1 MPKLIAIVCLALSAS
16 MAAAEEPPPPP
27 PAEDGL
33 GLDPNYSRLLFSPTG
48 RPLKKGDGYFSDY
61 ELVFPGVA
69 VGLTDN
75 LSIAGGVSLIPGLGL
90 DEQVL
95 YVSPKLGWNLSDR
108 ASVSVGGLYAA
119 IPEDDDVDDLAIAF
133 AVGTFGTRRSSIS
146 VGLGVGDNYLPDGFT
161 ATPLVMLGGTV
172 TVSRHIALVSE
183 SWLALEDGFNL
194 ADQPYGLGVRFFSG
208 RLSADVG
215 LVIVPEYLDDGGL
228 LPWASISYHFG
239 PSSAARQRLVP

>member
-61 ELVFPGVA
+61 ELLFPGVA

-95 YVSPKLGWNLSDR
+95 YVSPKLGVESL
-108 ASVSVGGLYAA
+108 
-119 IPEDDDVDDLAIAF
+119 
-133 AVGTFGTRRSSIS
+133 RS
-146 VGLGVGDNYLPDGFT
+146 GLGIGRRVVRGDPRGRRRGRSRDSPSPWARSAPAGAAQRRAGGGRHYLADGFT
-161 ATPLVMLGGTV
+161 ATPLVMIGGRSPFRAT
-172 TVSRHIALVSE
+172 SR
-183 SWLALEDGFNL
+183 W
-194 ADQPYGLGVRFFSG
+194 
-208 RLSADVG
+208 
-215 LVIVPEYLDDGGL
+215 
-228 LPWASISYHFG
+228 
-239 PSSAARQRLVP
+239 